1 MKILHVTPYYAPAY
15 AFGGVVRSVEG
26 MARALA
32 RRGHVVTVLTTDALD
47 QETRITGSLSETLD
61 DVRVIRI
68 PNISPRLRGRLN
80 LSTPAGMKQ
89 VALALIPEGDVV
101 HCHEFRT
108 VENLL
113 VTPVAAALNRPLL
126 LSPHGTLA
134 RDTGRSRLKAAWDR
148 LLSPAVALRFDGI
161 IGLTP
166 QEVEVAQTLWP
177 RFGRRRIPPDFY
189 VIPNGVDPDDYAGL
203 PGRQAFRDRYRLGD
217 VPMCLFMGRL
227 HPRKGVDV
235 LAQAFKQAD
244 VPGARLVIAG
254 PDEGLLATL
263 QPMLDERIILT
274 GYLDGADRL
283 AAFAAADVL
292 ALPAVGE
299 GLPVVVLE
307 AMAAGLPVIIS
318 PGCHLPEVA
327 AYGAGIEV
335 EPAVEPLGA
344 ALRDLLSNADK
355 RATMGQAARRLVRER
370 FTWDAVA
377 AQLEQVYS
385 RLLRQSP

>member
-47 QETRITGSLSETLD
+47 QETRITGALSETLD

-108 VENLL
+108 IENLL

-148 LLSPAVALRFDGI
+148 LLSPAVALRFDSI

>member
-47 QETRITGSLSETLD
+47 QETRITGALSETLD

-108 VENLL
+108 IENLL

-148 LLSPAVALRFDGI
+148 LLSPAVALRFDSI

-335 EPAVEPLGA
+335 EPAVEPLA
-344 ALRDLLSNADK
+344 AGLRDLLSNADK